1 MSTRFTIHADIDR
14 PGRGQVYDS
23 ILETIGNTPMV
34 RIGRLAAE
42 AGCRAEILAKL
53 EFFNPIAS
61 VKDRIAVSMLD
72 AMAADGLIT
81 PQSVI
86 VEPTAGNTGIG
97 LAAACAAKGLR
108 CLLVMPEGFSIER
121 VRLMRFLG
129 ADLVLT
135 PQEKGIGGAIEKAMS
150 LAAEIDGA
158 VIPWQY
164 GNPAN
169 PDCHR
174 ETTAEEIWNDTGGKL
189 DAIILGVGTGGTLTG
204 VGEALK
210 ARNPALRVIAV
221 EPASSAVISG
231 GDPYPHGIQGIGT
244 GFVPEVLNLD
254 IIDEVMTV
262 REEEALQT
270 ARRLAV
276 LEGIPAGISSGAAL
290 FCALSYGARDDM
302 AGKSLVTLLPSP
314 AERYLT
320 TDLFGHL

>member
-1 MSTRFTIHADIDR
+1 MSRRFTIHADIDR
-14 PGRGQVYDS
+14 PGRGQVYDT
-23 ILETIGNTPMV
+23 ILDTIGNTPLV
-34 RIGRLAAE
+34 RIGRLAEE

-61 VKDRIAVSMLD
+61 VKDRIAASMLE
-72 AMAADGLIT
+72 AMEADELIT

-108 CLLVMPEGFSIER
+108 CLLVMPEGFSTER
-121 VRLMRFLG
+121 VKLMRFMG
-129 ADLVLT
+129 AELVQT
-135 PQEKGIGGAIEKAMS
+135 PQELGIGGAIEKAMS
-150 LAAEIDGA
+150 LAAEIDDA
-158 VIPWQY
+158 LIPWQY

-174 ETTAEEIWNDTGGKL
+174 DTTAEEIWNDTGGKV
-189 DAIILGVGTGGTLTG
+189 DAIVLGVGTGGTLTG

-210 ARNPALRVIAV
+210 ARNPALHMIAV

-262 REEEALQT
+262 REDEALET

-290 FCALSYGARDDM
+290 FCALRFGARNEM
-302 AGKSLVTLLPSP
+302 AGKTVVTLFPSP

-320 TDLFGHL
+320 TELFGHL